1 MTSKRDALWTHG
13 QYAIFRTLLGAYLFA
28 HFVTL
33 LPYGVE
39 VFSDRGMLSD
49 SALSPLMGVIPNILS
64 LSDSP
69 LAVDLVLL
77 TGAIASAAIIVGRFD
92 RIAALV
98 VCYILACVFARNP
111 LIANP
116 SLPIV
121 GWLLLL
127 HAALAKPADDDLAS
141 RAEWRLPTPFLIA
154 AWIVL
159 AVSYSYSGYT
169 KVMSPSWVSGDA
181 VALVLENPLARDTAL
196 RAWLTTW
203 PDWILR
209 GLTWGIL
216 FVELFFA
223 PFALLRS
230 FRPWL
235 WIAMLFVQLGFLSLL
250 NFADL
255 TAPMLLLHLLTLE
268 PRWLGFAEERTSATL
283 YYDGNCA
290 LCHALVRFAVTEDQ
304 RELLTFAPLQGE
316 LAAQRLSGRYATK
329 IDTIVLQ
336 TADDKTYER
345 SDAVI
350 GVLRR
355 LGGLWGVLAAL
366 LVLVPRTI
374 RDGAYGLV
382 GRHRLRVFGTVEVLC
397 PVLPATLARRFH
409 G

>member
-1 MTSKRDALWTHG
+1 MPEKLAARWTYG
-13 QYAIFRTLLGAYLFA
+13 QYAIFRSFLGAYLFV

-33 LPYGVE
+33 LPYGAE
-39 VFSDRGMLSD
+39 VFSNRGMLPDGS
-49 SALSPLMGVIPNILS
+49 LSPLMRVIPNVLS

-69 LAVDLVLL
+69 LAVDLLL
-77 TGAIASAAIIVGRFD
+77 LCGAFAAAAVIMGRFD
-92 RIAALV
+92 RVAAV
-98 VCYILACVFARNP
+98 VLCYVLACLFARNP

-116 SLPIV
+116 SLPVV

-127 HAALAKPADDDLAS
+127 HAALLRPEDSDLAS
-141 RAEWRLPTPFLIA
+141 RAEWRLPTPFFIA

-169 KVMSPSWVSGDA
+169 KLLSPSWVSGDA
-181 VALVLENPLARDTAL
+181 VALVLENPLARDHFL
-196 RAWLTTW
+196 RAWLLTW
-203 PDWILR
+203 PSWVLR

-223 PFALLRS
+223 AFALLRS

-268 PRWLGFAEERTSATL
+268 PRWLGFAEERTPAAL

-290 LCHALVRFAVTEDQ
+290 LCHALVRFALLEDQ
-304 RELLTFAPLQGE
+304 RELLSFAPLQGE
-316 LAAQRLSGRYATK
+316 LAAQRLPGNNATT
-329 IDTIVLQ
+329 IDTIMLH
-336 TADDKTYER
+336 TTDGRTCER

-355 LGGLWGVLAAL
+355 LGGLWGLLAAL
-366 LVLVPRTI
+366 LALVPRAV
-374 RDGAYGLV
+374 RDGAYDLV
-382 GRHRLRVFGTVEVLC
+382 GEYRLRVFGTVDALC
-397 PVLPATLARRFH
+397 PVVPATLARRFQ

>member
-1 MTSKRDALWTHG
+1 MASNSDTRWTDG
-13 QYAIFRTLLGAYLFA
+13 QYAIFRGLLGVYLFA

-39 VFSDRGMLSD
+39 VFSSRGMLAD
-49 SALSPLMGVIPNILS
+49 AALSPLMGIIPNVLS
-64 LSDSP
+64 ISDSP
-69 LAVDLVLL
+69 LAVDLALL
-77 TGAIASAAIIVGRFD
+77 GGAIASAAIIVGRFD
-92 RIAALV
+92 RFAALV
-98 VCYILACVFARNP
+98 VCYLLACLFARNP

-116 SLPIV
+116 SLPVV

-127 HAALAKPADDDLAS
+127 HVALAKPADDVAS
-141 RAEWRLPTPFLIA
+141 RASWRLPTPFLIA
-154 AWIVL
+154 AWVVL

-169 KVMSPSWVSGDA
+169 KLMSPSWVSGDA
-181 VALVLENPLARDTAL
+181 VALVLENPLARDNIL

-203 PDWILR
+203 PGWILR
-209 GLTWGIL
+209 GVTWGIL

-235 WIAMLFVQLGFLSLL
+235 WIGMLFVQLGFLALL
-250 NFADL
+250 SFADL

-268 PRWLGFAEERTSATL
+268 LRWLRLAEERTNATL

-290 LCHALVRFAVTEDQ
+290 LCHALVRFALIEDQ

-316 LAAQRLSGRYATK
+316 LASKRLSGRYATS

-336 TADDKTYER
+336 TSDGRAHER
-345 SDAVI
+345 GDAVI
-350 GVLRR
+350 EVLRR
-355 LGGLWGVLAAL
+355 LGGLWGLVAAL
-366 LVLVPRTI
+366 LALVPRRV
-374 RDGAYGLV
+374 RDAAYNLV
-382 GRHRLRVFGTVEVLC
+382 GRYRLRVFGTADQLC
-397 PVLPATLARRFH
+397 PVLPPMLARRFC